1 MPPLIVNPEGLVGR
15 LIAPSHHLIDV

>member
-15 LIAPSHHLIDV
+15 LIAPSHHLMDV